1 MNKKKTKIFIAGHKG
16 MVGSAILKKLKE
28 NNFKKIITV
37 DKKKLNF
44 INQAK
49 TLKFISK
56 IKPDIVII
64 AAAKVGGITFNNL
77 NRAQF
82 IYENTMINSN
92 IIHSSYL
99 NNVKKIIFL
108 GSSCMY
114 PKDCKQPMK
123 EEYLL
128 DGKFEPTNEP
138 YALAKMLGIKMCESY
153 NYQYKTNYLSL
164 IPASMYGP
172 NDNYNDKQ
180 SHVIPALMKKLYL
193 AKKNKAKKVEI
204 WGSGKPKREF
214 LHVYDFAD
222 FVVEIIQKKIK
233 PKILNIGSG
242 TEITIKKLALILKNI
257 TQYKG
262 KLIFNKSKPDG
273 VYRKLLDSKKVRSIG
288 FKRKINFEQAL
299 MKIYSEKFH

>member
-28 NNFKKIITV
+28 NDFKKIITV

-44 INQAK
+44 INQTK
-49 TLKFISK
+49 TLKFINK

-82 IYENTMINSN
+82 IYENTMIHSN

-128 DGKFEPTNEP
+128 NGKFEPTNEP
-138 YALAKMLGIKMCESY
+138 YALAKMHGIKMCESY

-172 NDNYNDKQ
+172 NDNYNNRE

-222 FVVEIIQKKIK
+222 FIVELIQKKIK
-233 PKILNIGSG
+233 PEILNIGSG

-273 VYRKLLDSKKVRSIG
+273 VYRKLLDSKKVRSLG
-288 FKRKINFEQAL
+288 FKKKINFEQAL
-299 MKIYSEKFH
+299 MKIYNEKFH

>member
-1 MNKKKTKIFIAGHKG
+1 
-16 MVGSAILKKLKE
+16 
-28 NNFKKIITV
+28 
-37 DKKKLNF
+37 
-44 INQAK
+44 
-49 TLKFISK
+49 
-56 IKPDIVII
+56 
-64 AAAKVGGITFNNL
+64 
-77 NRAQF
+77 
-82 IYENTMINSN
+82 
-92 IIHSSYL
+92 
-99 NNVKKIIFL
+99 
-108 GSSCMY
+108 MY

-128 DGKFEPTNEP
+128 NGKFEPTNEP
-138 YALAKMLGIKMCESY
+138 YALAKMHGIKMCESY

-172 NDNYNDKQ
+172 NDNYNNRE

-222 FVVEIIQKKIK
+222 FIVELIQKKIK
-233 PKILNIGSG
+233 PEILNIGSG
-242 TEITIKKLALILKNI
+242 TEITIKKLAFILKNI

-273 VYRKLLDSKKVRSIG
+273 VYRKLLDSKKVRSLG

-299 MKIYSEKFH
+299 MKIYNEKFH

>member
-172 NDNYNDKQ
+172 NDNYNDKE

-273 VYRKLLDSKKVRSIG
+273 VYRKLLDSKKVRSLG
-288 FKRKINFEQAL
+288 FKKKINFEQAL
-299 MKIYSEKFH
+299 MKIYNEKFH